1 MNRKFIFIAIAVLS
15 AAFTIPLCAQEASHA
30 QASQNIPAPRQLIAW
45 SNLQKPHP
53 VPQPLPPPDT
63 PVPPPDQSNRAPKP
77 ADPQTQQTPTQTFVG
92 KISKDGNGYV
102 LKVTSD
108 TEYKLAGVD
117 ASRYDDKN
125 VKVTGQLEQGT
136 KTIHV
141 ASIELAS

>member
-1 MNRKFIFIAIAVLS
+1 MNRRAIFLAGLLLG
-15 AAFTIPLCAQEASHA
+15 FTPFLNGQDASEQPAQ
-30 QASQNIPAPRQLIAW
+30 NTPPPRQLIAW

-63 PVPPPDQSNRAPKP
+63 PVPQPDQPNRAPKP

-92 KISKDGNGYV
+92 KISQDGNGYV

-108 TEYKLAGVD
+108 TVYKLAGVD
-117 ASRYDDKN
+117 ASPYDNKN
-125 VKVTGQLEQGT
+125 VKVTGELEQGT

-141 ASIELAS
+141 ASIELVS